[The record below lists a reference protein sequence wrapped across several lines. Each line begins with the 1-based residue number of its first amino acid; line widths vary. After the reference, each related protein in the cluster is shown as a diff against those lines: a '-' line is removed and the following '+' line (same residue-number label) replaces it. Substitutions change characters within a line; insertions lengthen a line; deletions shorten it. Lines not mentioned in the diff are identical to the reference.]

1 MGDETLTAAA
11 GICVTVPKA
20 LAHLATAPIL
30 PGSPL
35 RNSISPTRPV
45 GALSSR
51 CALDHQVYV
60 VLRCA

>member
-20 LAHLATAPIL
+20 LARLATAPVL

-35 RNSISPTRPV
+35 RVSSLAHPSFRSSETEFSMCVGSP
-45 GALSSR
+45 G
-51 CALDHQVYV
+51 
-60 VLRCA
+60 LRG